1 MTTSSHSVQKL
12 SDTRD
17 QEQLLLQHC
26 LIPQILFDFWP
37 EPILHIRGC
46 MALAIYRWGYIFL
59 IILIIDSIPLSVM
72 KACVAGNSLLGANWH
87 RLYISSYLPEWLQS
101 NDHKTTHKK
110 TSKSDI
116 HLDMAY
122 SWLGVV
128 IFDLC
133 IFGLTLW
140 KTLRMRRYY
149 ALCGGIGTILMRDV
163 QSLKDFTRDL
173 LATFCTVTASIT
185 VSHLMLNLKGK
196 KQKLDS
202 KVELQFE
209 GLLTLVCAT
218 LVGSNSITNYGQ
230 STN

>member
-1 MTTSSHSVQKL
+1 MLGAEIEQYWGSRTTVTTTLFYVNRYSIIL
-12 SDTRD
+12 G
-17 QEQLLLQHC
+17 

-37 EPILHIRGC
+37 EPILRLRG
-46 MALAIYRWGYIFL
+46 WGYIFL
-59 IILIIDSIPLSVM
+59 IILIIDSISLSVM
-72 KACVAGNSLLGANWH
+72 KACVAGNSLKSRSWH

-149 ALCGGIGTILMRDV
+149 ALCGGIGTILMRDAWFV

-202 KVELQFE
+202 KIELQ
-209 GLLTLVCAT
+209 LQ
-218 LVGSNSITNYGQ
+218 I
-230 STN
+230 